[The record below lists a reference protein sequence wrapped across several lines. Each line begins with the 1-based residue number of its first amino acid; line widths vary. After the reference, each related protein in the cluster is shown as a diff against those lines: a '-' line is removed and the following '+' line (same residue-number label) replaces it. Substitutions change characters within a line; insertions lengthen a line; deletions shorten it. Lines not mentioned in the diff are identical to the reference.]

1 MSFPALTPSSRQF
14 GSGNFPVSTYSAAD
28 GAEVRIL
35 RGNLRT
41 GATLQLVYN
50 ALTDNEA
57 DLFINHYEAQKG
69 SFLSFSMSTGAL
81 KGYEG
86 NTASIDAG
94 PNNTPSVSS
103 RPTCLGETQRTSVRI
118 CFQIQVICL
127 RGPTVKSKY

>member
-1 MSFPALTPSSRQF
+1 MSFPSLTPSSRQF

-50 ALTDNEA
+50 AIADSEA
-57 DLFINHYEAQKG
+57 DLFIDHYESQKG
-69 SFLSFSMSTGAL
+69 SFLSFPMSTGAL

-86 NTASIDAG
+86 DTASIDAG
-94 PNNTPSVSS
+94 PNNQWRYASPVSIQSVYPGVSN
-103 RPTCLGETQRTSVRI
+103 V
-118 CFQIQVICL
+118 
-127 RGPTVKSKY
+127 TVNLVGVL

>member
-94 PNNTPSVSS
+94 PNNTWRYASPVTIQSVYPGVSN
-103 RPTCLGETQRTSVRI
+103 V
-118 CFQIQVICL
+118 
-127 RGPTVKSKY
+127 TVNLVGVL